1 MLAPVPHFAAKTAVI
16 TNDALLFQS
25 EIESLNPICAVE
37 LRCYC
42 SLKKILA
49 ACLDYYHG
57 CCCLSGVDAVKAAY
71 HIGSWKLLLSICLSL
86 IY

>member
-1 MLAPVPHFAAKTAVI
+1 MLHFAAKTAVVA
-16 TNDALLFQS
+16 NDALLFQS
-25 EIESLNPICAVE
+25 EIESWSPICAVE
-37 LRCYC
+37 RCCYC
-42 SLKKILA
+42 SPEKILA

-57 CCCLSGVDAVKAAY
+57 CCCCLSGVDAVKAAC